1 MEAVEGDLGEHF
13 ADDAQQRD
21 AAVVVTVAA
30 VALVLVEGD
39 DVGISHVLGDAS
51 LFPA

>member
-1 MEAVEGDLGEHF
+1 MEAVEGDSGEHF

-21 AAVVVTVAA
+21 AAVVTVAA